1 MIDRDYFAVNK
12 NGKGKGMCDRE
23 MLALW
28 IGRVIIIFVHL
39 FIENLQYNTSIV
51 TFKGWNIFI
60 WAPSLSD
67 WN

>member
-1 MIDRDYFAVNK
+1 MAMIDRDYFAVNK

-39 FIENLQYNTSIV
+39 FIENLQYNISIV
-51 TFKGWNIFI
+51 TFKG
-60 WAPSLSD
+60 
-67 WN
+67 